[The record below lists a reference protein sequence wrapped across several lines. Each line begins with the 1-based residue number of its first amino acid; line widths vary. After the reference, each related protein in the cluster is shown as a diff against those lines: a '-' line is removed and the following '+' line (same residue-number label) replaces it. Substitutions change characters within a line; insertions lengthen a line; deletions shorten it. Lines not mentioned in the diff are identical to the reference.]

1 MTLQRFAE
9 KYRLRVTKDSCGES
23 IVQGRLYKDANIS
36 EHDGK
41 LCMCWLTKESRT
53 KKFNTV
59 RAACLSA
66 GMIIAQEGD
75 NEAILLFSPENDF
88 QAKLAIKGIR
98 GRIKRILSPERIAV
112 LSATLAAAREKQ
124 AVATG

>member
-23 IVQGRLYKDANIS
+23 IIQGRLYKDANIS
-36 EHDGK
+36 EHDAK

-59 RAACLSA
+59 RAACALA
-66 GMIIAQEGD
+66 GSKNARRG
-75 NEAILLFSPENDF
+75 EN
-88 QAKLAIKGIR
+88 G
-98 GRIKRILSPERIAV
+98 
-112 LSATLAAAREKQ
+112 
-124 AVATG
+124 